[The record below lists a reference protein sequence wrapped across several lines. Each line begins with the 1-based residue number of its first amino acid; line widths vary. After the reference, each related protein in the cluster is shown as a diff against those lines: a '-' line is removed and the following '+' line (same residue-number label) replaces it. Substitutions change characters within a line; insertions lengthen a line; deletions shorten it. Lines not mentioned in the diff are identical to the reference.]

1 MTKARLQL
9 SLAYTI
15 ASKVRIQIKS
25 SCFVF
30 EPHELYDMVECIQRG
45 RTDIFY
51 LPVTKV
57 FCGFPEHV
65 ILERDCD
72 SEKWDVTLYQFLQ
85 VGSTIRS
92 FKLIEL

>member
-9 SLAYTI
+9 SLAETI

-25 SCFVF
+25 SFF

>member
-9 SLAYTI
+9 SLAGTT

-25 SCFVF
+25 LCFVF
-30 EPHELYDMVECIQRG
+30 EPHELYDMVECIQRS
-45 RTDIFY
+45 TKDIFY

-65 ILERDCD
+65 ILERD
-72 SEKWDVTLYQFLQ
+72 SGSRKWDVISYQFLQ
-85 VGSTIRS
+85 VGSTIGS

>member
-9 SLAYTI
+9 SLAETI
-15 ASKVRIQIKS
+15 ASEVRIQIES

-30 EPHELYDMVECIQRG
+30 EPHEWYDMVECIQRG

>member
-9 SLAYTI
+9 SLAETI
-15 ASKVRIQIKS
+15 ASKLRIQIKS
-25 SCFVF
+25 SFF

-57 FCGFPEHV
+57 FCGFPDHV
-65 ILERDCD
+65 ILERGSDPHNL
-72 SEKWDVTLYQFLQ
+72 DVILCQFLQ
-85 VGSTIRS
+85 VGSKIRT